1 MHEKHSVPVLF
12 LIPLFSFN
20 LLIKYKMM
28 INIYDVKYMMMI
40 NIYDVKYMMMI
51 NIYDVIPYIYHLNLI
66 VIFLSKFIYVSF
78 NFSF

>member
-40 NIYDVKYMMMI
+40 NIYDV
-51 NIYDVIPYIYHLNLI
+51 IPYIYHLNLKCHI
-66 VIFLSKFIYVSF
+66 S
-78 NFSF
+78 